1 MSQEQAKSPS
11 VESESGK
18 DEAKTEPEARA
29 PELQRR
35 ASLTERLRAEQRKT
49 EPRTSEL
56 GTQESKTSDLKPK
69 SEDAVVADL
78 GDPMAG
84 NAAAKPITRSRRPA
98 GPAQR
103 RIAAAAANDDVPSIG
118 GLIFALQQRPSRTPF
133 VFALFAS
140 IAWFVIGGYFAYG
153 QISNQIATGDAASS
167 ASAGSS

>member
-18 DEAKTEPEARA
+18 DEVKDEANNKTEQEARA
-29 PELQRR
+29 PEQRR

-56 GTQESKTSDLKPK
+56 GAQESKTSDLKPR
-69 SEDAVVADL
+69 SEDAGAIDL
-78 GDPMAG
+78 GDAAAG

-103 RIAAAAANDDVPSIG
+103 RITTAAAANDDVPPIG
-118 GLIFALQQRPSRTPF
+118 GLDFAPHPR
-133 VFALFAS
+133 
-140 IAWFVIGGYFAYG
+140 
-153 QISNQIATGDAASS
+153 
-167 ASAGSS
+167 